1 MGVAPACARVAAGT
15 YSRKYRRVNVQRA
28 AETSASSDRRAAISN
43 TPRSPRVSSQQ
54 PRAEAL
60 RHRRLPRT
68 LRLCRQPRALRTPS
82 LRTYLLLD
90 Q

>member
-43 TPRSPRVSSQQ
+43 ITYPTPTEEADGNGYGAITGRSGP
-54 PRAEAL
+54 L
-60 RHRRLPRT
+60 GRRLE
-68 LRLCRQPRALRTPS
+68 
-82 LRTYLLLD
+82 
-90 Q
+90 